1 MKKSY
6 SKPIKTRKDALI
18 SLTDNQFGVILE
30 DINRKFDVLVEGH
43 GVLSQKIDGVE
54 DRLSNEIKEVRD
66 DLGIF
71 KSEIGNFRK
80 STENNFQSAFQ
91 YLSRIDDELLSIKA
105 EIIELKKTLT
115 KKADIEKVTEL
126 EKRVA
131 KIEHRLTALA
141 R

>member
-71 KSEIGNFRK
+71 KSEMGNFRK
-80 STENNFQSAFQ
+80 STENNFQAVFQ
-91 YLSRIDDELLSIKA
+91 YLSRIDDELLLIKA
-105 EIIELKKTLT
+105 EIMELKKTLT

>member
-1 MKKSY
+1 MNQSMKKNR
-6 SKPIKTRKDALI
+6 SKTIKTRKSAPI

-43 GVLSQKIDGVE
+43 GVLSQKIDGAE
-54 DRLSNEIKEVRD
+54 ERLSSEMN
-66 DLGIF
+66 DL
-71 KSEIGNFRK
+71 RK

-131 KIEHRLTALA
+131 KIEH
-141 R
+141 

>member
-1 MKKSY
+1 MKRSRL
-6 SKPIKTRKDALI
+6 KPIKTRKSAPI

-43 GVLSQKIDGVE
+43 SALNQKIDGVE
-54 DRLSNEIKEVRD
+54 ERLSSEMN
-66 DLGIF
+66 DL
-71 KSEIGNFRK
+71 RK

>member
-1 MKKSY
+1 MNQSMKKNR
-6 SKPIKTRKDALI
+6 SKTIKTRKSAPI

-43 GVLSQKIDGVE
+43 GVLSQKIDGAE
-54 DRLSNEIKEVRD
+54 ERLSSEMN
-66 DLGIF
+66 DL
-71 KSEIGNFRK
+71 RK

-141 R
+141 S